1 VSNPDAA
8 SEVDSVPG
16 RRENASADLRE
27 LTSGLDADQQRAVL
41 SSAPL
46 LAVIAGAGSGKTS
59 VLTRRVAVR
68 FVQGTADPMHTAV
81 ITFTR
86 QAAAELRRRL
96 RALGL
101 QDTIMAGTF
110 HAISLSLLQQHWE
123 RIGRQPPTVVQ
134 DRRRLIGEV
143 IGPRRTSLI
152 EDLAIEIDWAR
163 ARNLTARSYAQA
175 CAASGRVSNASPG
188 DVERVMTDIEALKI
202 KRGVIDLDDLLSHVI
217 DTARKDEEFANI
229 LRWRIRHLYVDEA
242 QDMNPLQRAVL
253 DVWRSDRD
261 DLTLVGDPS
270 QAIYGFNG
278 SDPTIL
284 RQLEDN
290 FPGIEVV
297 RLDTN
302 YRCTPQIVR
311 AGLSALAHL
320 DTPPPPLHS
329 ARPDGSAV
337 AIYGFDDETAEAQGV
352 VRLLEGAHGPHDS
365 WRQFAVL
372 ARTNAQL
379 GPIRSALES
388 ASIPVRVNTSRS
400 SDPLQRFVREV
411 GDLPSRT
418 RIAAWSRD
426 AYLTNPFEHEESM
439 SRDEVP
445 SGTFEDA
452 QKTYEALLR
461 VARAVD
467 EFLADGGSDGRSFLA
482 WVRTQRPFDDA
493 SNFIGVDVMTIHAA
507 KGREWDMVIIT
518 GCEDGILPHTSAKS
532 AAAKDE
538 EVRLA
543 YVAMTRGADRLV
555 LTYSKNRRGRRR
567 SRSPL
572 LDGIETTEPV
582 APPPPE
588 FLEALRERRSHRAR
602 HDLVLDELTT
612 WRLHA
617 ARVSGVDP
625 RLICPDDVL
634 ADLARIRPDSIDALE
649 AVPGLGMP
657 LIVRAGPS
665 ILAAIALGITQESD
679 AG

>member
-1 VSNPDAA
+1 MTSPDAP
-8 SEVDSVPG
+8 SNVQGHTGPG
-16 RRENASADLRE
+16 GSTFADLRE

-68 FVQGTADPMHTAV
+68 CLQGRADPMHTAV

-86 QAAAELRRRL
+86 QAAGELRRRL
-96 RALGL
+96 RSLGL
-101 QDTIMAGTF
+101 QDSIMAGTF

-152 EDLAIEIDWAR
+152 DDLAVEIDWAR
-163 ARNLTARSYAQA
+163 ARNLPARAYAQA
-175 CAASGRVSNASPG
+175 CGTSGRVSNASPG
-188 DVERVMTDIEALKI
+188 DVERVMVDIEALKV

-217 DTARKDEEFANI
+217 DIARKDEEFASI
-229 LRWRIRHLYVDEA
+229 MRWRLRHLYVDEA

-253 DVWRSDRD
+253 DIWRGDRD

-278 SDPTIL
+278 SDPAIL
-284 RQLEDN
+284 RQLEDH

-320 DTPPPPLHS
+320 DISPPPLRS
-329 ARPDGSAV
+329 ARPDGPSV
-337 AIYGFDDETAEAQGV
+337 SIYGFDDETAEAQGV
-352 VRLLEGAHGPHDS
+352 VRLLESAHGPLDS

-388 ASIPVRVNTSRS
+388 ASIPIRANVSRS
-400 SDPLQRFVREV
+400 NDPLQRFIREV

-418 RIAAWSRD
+418 RLAAWSRD
-426 AYLTNPFEHEESM
+426 AQLTDPFEPEDLLH
-439 SRDEVP
+439 RDDKP
-445 SGTFEDA
+445 SENSEDTR
-452 QKTYEALLR
+452 KTHDTLVR

-482 WVRTQRPFDDA
+482 WVRTQRPFDDV
-493 SNFIGVDVMTIHAA
+493 STFFGVDLMTIHGA
-507 KGREWDMVIIT
+507 KGREWDMVVVV
-518 GCEDGILPHTSAKS
+518 GCEDGLLPHTSAKS
-532 AAAKDE
+532 TAAKDE

-543 YVAMTRGADRLV
+543 YVAMTRSADRLV
-555 LTYSKNRRGRRR
+555 LTYSKTRRGRRR

-572 LDGIETTEPV
+572 LDGIETTESV

-588 FLEALRERRSHRAR
+588 FLEALRERRSQRPQ
-602 HDLVLDELTT
+602 HDPVLEELTT

-634 ADLARIRPDSIDALE
+634 VDLARLRPDSIDALD
-649 AVPGLGMP
+649 AIPGLGMP
-657 LIVRAGPS
+657 LIARAGPS
-665 ILAAIALGITQESD
+665 ILAAISLGITQESGGD
-679 AG
+679 